1 MLDLKKFSSCPVTL
15 FKKYCDKGIHLNML
29 KQLVNDGN
37 AKVFS
42 VYENEK
48 TATYLHSYF
57 QLSYPEIKTTHRHS
71 SEEFDICFTNFEETK
86 NILLENINNT
96 NVEIYKN
103 ESSELKSTI
112 NSVNIKDFTTF
123 EIGKDFNGHLDNF
136 SGFKTALITLDK
148 V

>member
-1 MLDLKKFSSCPVTL
+1 MLDLKKFSSSPVTL
-15 FKKYCDKGIHLNML
+15 FKKYCDKGIHLNIL
-29 KQLVNDGN
+29 KQLVNDGK

-57 QLSYPEIKTTHRHS
+57 QLSYPEIKTTHRRS

-96 NVEIYKN
+96 NVDFCNVLIINDEYFVIMMQQAIVTHVGIKEID
-103 ESSELKSTI
+103 S
-112 NSVNIKDFTTF
+112 
-123 EIGKDFNGHLDNF
+123 
-136 SGFKTALITLDK
+136 A
-148 V
+148 